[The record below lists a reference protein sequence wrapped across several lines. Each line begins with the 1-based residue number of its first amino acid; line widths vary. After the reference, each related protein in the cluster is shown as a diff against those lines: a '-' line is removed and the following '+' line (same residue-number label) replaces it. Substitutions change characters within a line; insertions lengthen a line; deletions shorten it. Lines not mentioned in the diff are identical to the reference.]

1 MRNPAFHDLL
11 ARMGE
16 THDKKNQDYAE
27 DGNPYSNFEFAAE
40 FAGVSVNQ
48 VFDVLI
54 AVKQAR
60 LMVLTKS
67 GRAPN
72 NESIEDSLLD
82 QAVYTTL
89 KASYGNYRRRA
100 ERALVVSGLQG
111 HGVGADPRGC
121 AADALRE
128 ADDPNRRG

>member
-1 MRNPAFHDLL
+1 
-11 ARMGE
+11 MGD
-16 THDKKNQDYAE
+16 THDSKQEDYA
-27 DGNPYSNFEFAAE
+27 DPDNPYSNFEFAAN

-60 LMVLTKS
+60 LAVLTKS

-72 NESIEDSLLD
+72 NESIDDSLLD

-89 KASYGNYRRRA
+89 KASYADYRRRA
-100 ERALVVSGLQG
+100 ERTLVVSDLQKG
-111 HGVGADPRGC
+111 DGVGADSRG
-121 AADALRE
+121 R
-128 ADDPNRRG
+128 